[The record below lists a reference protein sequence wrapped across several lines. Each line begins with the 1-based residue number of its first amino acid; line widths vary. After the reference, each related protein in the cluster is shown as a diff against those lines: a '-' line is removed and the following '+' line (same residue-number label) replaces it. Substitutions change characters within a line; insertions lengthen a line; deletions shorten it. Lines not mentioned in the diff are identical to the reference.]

1 MTDSFNKMLV
11 KAMQGKG
18 IDEILDASPDALL
31 GVSKNSAQKLDE
43 AFKIKTLRQLA
54 RNRFFHRALAIFLAS
69 GEIQYDQ
76 GPPVQWAKFFAD
88 APLDYYISH
97 PSGRFR
103 LDFGPVYYRG
113 RLDGTARVIV
123 VGQDP
128 AANEILGH
136 RIFVGRSGQRI
147 QGFLKKLGITRS
159 YTMLNMFLYSVFGQ
173 VDNTLRAIAN
183 EDVILNFRNTFLNR
197 LADENPVEAIVAVGK
212 GAEFV
217 LDHWQGAPNIP
228 VVGIVHPAALNESSL
243 LNSWNNALEQLRG
256 IVGPDDGEQPDPI
269 PYGTAFLPE
278 DMIPVPRY
286 DLPFGMPDWHGD
298 ESRGQRDGNKKI
310 VWTAP

>member
-11 KAMQGKG
+11 KAMQGKSV
-18 IDEILDASPDALL
+18 DEILDASPDALR
-31 GVSKNSAQKLDE
+31 GVSKNRAQKLDE
-43 AFKIKTLRQLA
+43 AFQIKTIRQLA
-54 RNRFFHRALAIFLAS
+54 QNRFFHQALSILLAS
-69 GEIQYDQ
+69 GEIQYDP
-76 GPPVQWAKFFAD
+76 GPPLQWAKFFAD
-88 APLDYYISH
+88 APLDYYITH

-147 QGFLKKLGITRS
+147 QGFLKKLGVTRS
-159 YTMLNMFLYSVFGQ
+159 YSMLNMFIYSVFGQ
-173 VDNTLRAIAN
+173 VDPTLRGIAQEETILNYRNNFLDRLAN
-183 EDVILNFRNTFLNR
+183 E
-197 LADENPVEAIVAVGK
+197 NPIEAIVAVGK

-217 LDHWQGAPNIP
+217 LDHWPGSVNIP
-228 VVGIVHPAALNESSL
+228 ILGIIHPAAPNESL
-243 LNSWNNALEQLRG
+243 LLASWNNALEKLRE
-256 IVGPDDGEQPDPI
+256 IVGPDDGEQPDPDG
-269 PYGTAFLPE
+269 YGTTFLPE
-278 DMIPVPRY
+278 DMTSIPRY

-298 ESRGQRDGNKKI
+298 GSPGQRDGNKKI
-310 VWTAP
+310 IWSAP